1 VGIKL
6 KKIAFLGLDNAGKT
20 SIITAISQ
28 RFGFEK
34 KVANLM
40 PTRRI
45 ARDTFKFLGL
55 EFSRLDFGGQR
66 IYRDDYLKHP
76 EKFLSGIDL
85 IFYVI
90 DAQDFDR
97 YIESIDYLEEV
108 LLFFKEYQED
118 VMVSILF
125 HKFDPQL
132 VDDVEINKRILTLK
146 QALTRYSNHF
156 DIFFFETT
164 IFDIKSVMD
173 AFSSGLSML
182 FEKMEMVSNLFSE
195 ISKNYNAIL
204 ISLFDTKGITLGEYY
219 RPHLQ
224 LTQKLKIYEI
234 YLDLQKRIINENRI
248 LFEFSDTFENGERFS
263 GIIEVLKFGN
273 LDFYLL
279 FIIEEDEKDLEK
291 TVSIID
297 KIEAAK
303 PQMENLILQIIQ

>member
-1 VGIKL
+1 
-6 KKIAFLGLDNAGKT
+6 
-20 SIITAISQ
+20 
-28 RFGFEK
+28 
-34 KVANLM
+34 M

-66 IYRDDYLKHP
+66 IYREDYLKHP
-76 EKFLSGIDL
+76 EKFLSGLDL

-108 LLFFKEYQED
+108 LLFFKESQED
-118 VMVSILF
+118 VMVEILF
-125 HKFDPQL
+125 HKFDPQFMH
-132 VDDVEINKRILTLK
+132 DVEINKRILTLK
-146 QALTRYSNHF
+146 QALTRYSNDF

-195 ISKNYNAIL
+195 MSKNYSSL
-204 ISLFDTKGITLGEYY
+204 MISLFDGKGITLGEYF
-219 RPHLQ
+219 RPHLP
-224 LTQKLKIYEI
+224 LSQKLKIYEI
-234 YLDLQKRIINENRI
+234 YLDLQKRIAAENRT
-248 LFEFSDTFENGERFS
+248 LFEFSDKFESGERFS
-263 GIIEVLKFGN
+263 GVIEVLKFGKLN
-273 LDFYLL
+273 FYLL
-279 FIIEEDEKDLEK
+279 FIVEEDPENLEN
-291 TVSIID
+291 TVSLLD

-303 PQMENLILQIIQ
+303 PQMENLIMQIIQ